1 MTVHAGGAPKKKIR
15 REVSA
20 GGVVMR
26 LEGKTWLAALLQTE
40 HKRGLVW
47 VLPKGHV
54 EMHLGERVSAAAGRE
69 VREEMGLTDLSV
81 RDQLG
86 VTRFK
91 FQAEE
96 ALVFKTVHYFL
107 MTTGQKQ
114 LTPQAEEGLLAATW
128 FPIDE
133 AIKKLEYDTDQ
144 DIVKRAKEKIT
155 GMHKTSGGVEANR
168 RTRIHT

>member
-1 MTVHAGGAPKKKIR
+1 M
-15 REVSA
+15 SA
-20 GGVVMR
+20 GGVVLR
-26 LEGKTWLAALLQTE
+26 REGKNWLVALLRTE

-54 EMHLGERVSAAAGRE
+54 EVHMKERVSAAAGRE
-69 VREEMGLTDLSV
+69 VREESGLTDLAV

-96 ALVFKTVHYFL
+96 ALVLKTVHYFL

-114 LTPQAEEGLLAATW
+114 LTPQAEEGLLEAAW

-133 AIKKLEYDTDQ
+133 AITKLAYDTDQ
-144 DIVKRAKEKIT
+144 EIVRRAKEKVT
-155 GMHKTSGGVEANR
+155 GMQRSKGGVETHR
-168 RTRIHT
+168 RLRIHT